1 MGAAGWELATELP
14 LGKFDQENR
23 GILGHPLEIVDGQ
36 HTEGIPDGAGTQPM
50 ETRSR
55 LVLLELQMARG
66 VPEEDMATGV
76 WVWTRMSI
84 RWAIGGGGNEDGGGF
99 AEQLTDLRFELLD
112 DPPAAIGIAGS
123 TVEDLRDL
131 LQRLLRCG
139 STVTDQESGAFLTQL
154 VDARF
159 GVRRVHRS
167 RQAIGDLSQTRS
179 VDASEELVV
188 GPIPAEAELPWSEAE
203 QRV

>member
-1 MGAAGWELATELP
+1 MCSA
-14 LGKFDQENR
+14 
-23 GILGHPLEIVDGQ
+23 
-36 HTEGIPDGAGTQPM
+36 
-50 ETRSR
+50 
-55 LVLLELQMARG
+55 
-66 VPEEDMATGV
+66 
-76 WVWTRMSI
+76 WTRISI
-84 RWAIGGGGNEDGGGF
+84 CWAIGAGGHEDAGGF

-139 STVTDQESGAFLTQL
+139 STVTDQVSGACLTQL
-154 VDARF
+154 VML
-159 GVRRVHRS
+159 GVSIGPGR
-167 RQAIGDLSQTRS
+167 AIGGLSQTRS

-188 GPIPAEAELPWSEAE
+188 GPIPADAELPWSEAE